1 MILATDTT
9 ALITIDQKIAEFF
22 NNNFGLG
29 GEWPWGNLLLCVI
42 AILLSVILCGIVG
55 FEREKRGRSAGL
67 RTHLLVGVGSCMI
80 MIVSI
85 YGFPAVFSDGLK
97 VSRDAA
103 RLAAQVVAGVG
114 FLGAGAIIH
123 NNGGIKGLTTASTI
137 WLVMAIGLCCGSM
150 NFILAIGGTFVVMVV
165 LISFRRIERFA
176 SKSNP
181 MFIMLAP
188 SDVPV
193 MSVLLSVAKDFGCA
207 VTDVTSQI
215 VNDGGQS
222 CIEVTFS
229 MSAEHR
235 REVDIN
241 SIIPILEKKANA
253 ISIQVLNHH

>member
-1 MILATDTT
+1 MLLASDST
-9 ALITIDQKIAEFF
+9 ALITVDQKIAEFF

-29 GEWPWGNLLLCVI
+29 GDWPWGNLLLCVI
-42 AILLSVILCGIVG
+42 SILLCVLLCGIVG

-80 MIVSI
+80 MIISV
-85 YGFPAVFSDGLK
+85 YGFPAIFPN
-97 VSRDAA
+97 RDVA
-103 RLAAQVVAGVG
+103 RLATQVVAGVG

-165 LISFRRIERFA
+165 LISFRRIERLA

-181 MFIMLAP
+181 VFIMLAP

-193 MSVLLSVAKDFGCA
+193 MSILLSVAKDYGCA

-215 VNDGGQS
+215 VNNSGRG

-229 MSAEHR
+229 MSAEHKN
-235 REVDIN
+235 EVDVDG
-241 SIIPILEKKANA
+241 IIKELETKAQA
-253 ISIQVLNHH
+253 VSIQVLNHH